1 MDGCRYRSYKRDIIK
16 INVTHKPCSGSLDY
30 SGEPYIFFDYERERN
45 VCNIDTKVNNDIL
58 QYAIEKGMIDIAYMQ
73 EQIEMNKRKELLEK
87 HPYKIWEGSDHL
99 WHTYLPDNE
108 KGRVPRKRRTESE
121 IQDVVCEYWKKE
133 LENPTVK
140 DVYNDWIC
148 GKYERE
154 EISKATV
161 DRYQRQFDESM
172 SEFGK
177 RRIKSVEECD
187 IEDFILSAIYE
198 NELTVKGYS
207 NLRTLIYGIFKRAKK
222 KKYIDYSITEVISDI
237 DISRKLFRKNKKSDE
252 QLVFS
257 EVETEKITNYIEP
270 SDADIID
277 LGILLLFKTGLRPG
291 ELCGLKREDV
301 GKNKIHVLRTEI
313 NYKDENGKNVYEV
326 RDFPKTEAGIRDVI
340 VPNSSQ
346 WILSEIRKR
355 NPFGEYVFERGGKRI
370 RTYTFTFRLKLIC
383 RKLGIAE
390 RSLNKIRKTYASIL
404 IDGGADESLV
414 ISQMGH
420 TDIKTTKNFYYKNR
434 KNDIQ
439 KEEQINNVIGL

>member
-1 MDGCRYRSYKRDIIK
+1 M
-16 INVTHKPCSGSLDY
+16 
-30 SGEPYIFFDYERERN
+30 
-45 VCNIDTKVNNDIL
+45 
-58 QYAIEKGMIDIAYMQ
+58 QYAIEHGMIDMSYVQ
-73 EQIEMNKRKELLEK
+73 DQVNMNKRKELLEK
-87 HPYKIWEGSDHL
+87 HPYKIWEGTDHL
-99 WHTYLPDNE
+99 WHTYLPDNK
-108 KGRVPRKRRTESE
+108 KGRVPRKRKSESE
-121 IQDVVCEYWKKE
+121 IQDVICEYWRKE

-140 DVYNDWIC
+140 DVYDEWIS

-161 DRYQRQFDESM
+161 DRYKRQFDESM

-177 RRIKSVEECD
+177 RRIKTVEGCD

-257 EVETEKITNYIEP
+257 EDETERIANYIE
-270 SDADIID
+270 SSYADIID

-291 ELCGLKREDV
+291 ELCGLKREDLD
-301 GKNKIHVLRTEI
+301 KNKIHVLRTEI

-326 RDFPKTEAGIRDVI
+326 RNFPKTEAGIRDVI
-340 VPNSSQ
+340 VPNSSH

-355 NPFGEYVFERGGKRI
+355 NPFGEYVFERNGKRI

-383 RKLGIAE
+383 RRLGIAE

-420 TDIKTTKNFYYKNR
+420 TDIKTTKHYYYKNR
-434 KNDIQ
+434 KNDAQ
-439 KEEQINNVIGL
+439 KEELINHVIGL

>member
-1 MDGCRYRSYKRDIIK
+1 M
-16 INVTHKPCSGSLDY
+16 
-30 SGEPYIFFDYERERN
+30 EEREL
-45 VCNIDTKVNNDIL
+45 L
-58 QYAIEKGMIDIAYMQ
+58 QYALEYGMIDVSYVQ
-73 EQIEMNKRKELLEK
+73 EQVNMNKRKELLEK
-87 HPYKIWEGSDHL
+87 HPYSIWEGKDHL

-108 KGRVPRKRRTESE
+108 KGRVPRKRKSEAE
-121 IQDVVCEYWKKE
+121 IQDVICEYWKNE

-140 DVYNDWIC
+140 DVYNEWIS

-161 DRYQRQFDESM
+161 DRYNRQFDESM
-172 SEFGK
+172 SDFGK

-222 KKYIDYSITEVISDI
+222 RKYVDYSITEVISDME
-237 DISRKLFRKNKKSDE
+237 ISRKLFRKNKKTE
-252 QLVFS
+252 EELVFS
-257 EVETEKITNYIEP
+257 ENETERILDYIIS
-270 SDADIID
+270 SDMDLID
-277 LGILLLFKTGLRPG
+277 LGIALLFKTGLRPG
-291 ELCGLKREDV
+291 ELSGLRREDV
-301 GKNKIHVLRTEI
+301 EKNKIKVSRTEI
-313 NYKDENGKNVYEV
+313 SYKDENGKNIYVV

-340 VPNSSQ
+340 VPKNSQ
-346 WILSEIRKR
+346 WILYEIRKR
-355 NPFGEYVFERGGKRI
+355 NPFGEYVFERNGKRI
-370 RTYTFTFRLKLIC
+370 RTYTFTFRLKAIC

-420 TDIKTTKNFYYKNR
+420 TDIKTTKNYYYKNR
-434 KNDIQ
+434 KNDSQ